1 MRRVDPLLLFI
12 LELVIIAA
20 MLYLYLWLRAI
31 SRRVEDRELD
41 AKLDDL
47 EESVAETTRWLE
59 RASHEIREDIQERTE
74 GLQKLLAEAE
84 ELVETV
90 RRSEAFTT
98 PNDAGTASPAATE
111 QARRRRPQET
121 GADAEADRPEAPHGS
136 RYESADVMP
145 GQTLVAHPP
154 GSVSEKETDASEL
167 SGVQE
172 PVAWRPPEIEQ
183 EVSALIDAAVADA
196 EQPDPNAPE
205 PAAPEVD
212 ALDADDGDEHPED
225 PAKRRLRIL
234 ALVKQDLEP
243 GAIAAQVGASRAE
256 VEMVAA
262 MHRRRP
268 S

>member
-20 MLYLYLWLRAI
+20 MLYLYLWLRAV

-59 RASHEIREDIQERTE
+59 RASHEIREDIQERTQ
-74 GLQKLLAEAE
+74 GLQRLLAEAE

-90 RRSEAFTT
+90 RRSEAFST
-98 PNDAGTASPAATE
+98 PRDAGMASPAATE
-111 QARRRRPQET
+111 QAPTRGAPEA
-121 GADAEADRPEAPHGS
+121 GADAEADSPEPS
-136 RYESADVMP
+136 RRSGDESADVMP
-145 GQTLVAHPP
+145 GQTLVAQPP
-154 GSVSEKETDASEL
+154 GSVSEKEADASEL

-172 PVAWRPPEIEQ
+172 PSAWRPPEIEQ

-196 EQPDPNAPE
+196 EQPNPNASE
-205 PAAPEVD
+205 TAAPVVD

-225 PAKRRLRIL
+225 PAERRLRIL

-243 GAIAAQVGASRAE
+243 GVIAAQVGASRAE

-262 MHRRRP
+262 LHRRRP

>member
-1 MRRVDPLLLFI
+1 MDPLLLFI

-59 RASHEIREDIQERTE
+59 RASHEIREDIQERTQ
-74 GLQKLLAEAE
+74 GLQRLLAEAE

-90 RRSEAFTT
+90 RRSEAIST
-98 PNDAGTASPAATE
+98 PRDAGMASPAATE
-111 QARRRRPQET
+111 QAPTRGAPEAW
-121 GADAEADRPEAPHGS
+121 ADAEADSP
-136 RYESADVMP
+136 ESADVMP
-145 GQTLVAHPP
+145 GQTLVAQPP
-154 GSVSEKETDASEL
+154 GSVSEKEADASEL
-167 SGVQE
+167 SSVQE
-172 PVAWRPPEIEQ
+172 PSAWRPPEIEQ
-183 EVSALIDAAVADA
+183 EVSALIDAAVADT
-196 EQPDPNAPE
+196 EQPNPSASE
-205 PAAPEVD
+205 TAAPVVD

-225 PAKRRLRIL
+225 PAERLLRIL

-243 GAIAAQVGASRAE
+243 GVIAAQVGASRAE

-262 MHRRRP
+262 LHRRRP